1 MTVKEAMKTSQFWL
15 IYIMS
20 ILSIF
25 QGYYAINVYKAYGYS
40 KPALNDDSFL
50 TQVGSLAAFMGT
62 MRFVWSASMD
72 FKYGTFR
79 LVYGTLL
86 IIQIALGASMPF
98 AAQ

>member
-1 MTVKEAMKTSQFWL
+1 MA
-15 IYIMS
+15 

-25 QGYYAINVYKAYGYS
+25 QGYYAINVYKAYGYT

-72 FKYGTFR
+72 F
-79 LVYGTLL
+79 
-86 IIQIALGASMPF
+86 
-98 AAQ
+98 